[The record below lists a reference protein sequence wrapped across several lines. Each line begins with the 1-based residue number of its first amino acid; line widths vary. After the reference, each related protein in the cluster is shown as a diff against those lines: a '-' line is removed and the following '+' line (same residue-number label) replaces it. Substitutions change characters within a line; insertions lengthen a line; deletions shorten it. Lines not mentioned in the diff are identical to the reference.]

1 MINVLNKTGSVDA
14 KELKNPSGNN
24 HIDISQ
30 WKRPTT
36 VITQTELEQQARKEK
51 LQRSTRKGRVEQ
63 NALRQKIKS
72 KKDIVSS
79 SPVNLNRNLLTW

>member
-1 MINVLNKTGSVDA
+1 MDV
-14 KELKNPSGNN
+14 KELKNPLSGNN
-24 HIDISQ
+24 HIDIDQ

-51 LQRSTRKGRVEQ
+51 LQRSTRKGRTEQ

-72 KKDIVSS
+72 KKEIVSS
-79 SPVNLNRNLLTW
+79 LPLNF